1 MVMASCRGS
10 LRPSL
15 HVSHPAVVRVSAVCS
30 EIEEEMEF
38 QEFKRSYLK
47 GMADEEYE
55 DGNVSAGDDMAP
67 KEK

>member
-1 MVMASCRGS
+1 MTFMNILWKVENA
-10 LRPSL
+10 
-15 HVSHPAVVRVSAVCS
+15 
-30 EIEEEMEF
+30 IINFYIKEEMEF